1 MTKNLSEI
9 RTLDDLRKYVHK
21 TLCEWE
27 NILLD
32 QFGLNETGLIRGG
45 QSCGLQF
52 WVQGPRSVRL
62 EAIWETDRN
71 MVFFFDARGNRFS
84 KIQLVERIARA
95 A

>member
-1 MTKNLSEI
+1 MTDDLIAI

-21 TLCEWE
+21 TLCGSE

-32 QFGLNETGLIRGG
+32 QFGLNETGLIRSG
-45 QSCGLQF
+45 QNCGLQF
-52 WVQGPRSVRL
+52 WVQGPRSIRL
-62 EAIWETDRN
+62 EAIWEMDRN
-71 MVFFFDARGNRFS
+71 TVYFFDARGNRFS

>member
-1 MTKNLSEI
+1 MTENTSEI
-9 RTLDDLRKYVHK
+9 RTLDDLRKYVHR

-32 QFGLNETGLIRGG
+32 QFGLNETGLLRGG
-45 QSCGLQF
+45 QKCGLQF
-52 WVQGPRSVRL
+52 WVQGPRNVRL
-62 EAIWETDRN
+62 EAIWETDKN
-71 MVFFFDARGNRFS
+71 VVFFFDARGNRFS